1 MTEVGQQLGNTLTLG
16 FTAPSALQNGE
27 RIYLKIPRDQ
37 MIVGTS
43 GTIACRTRTGS
54 LSFSTVDCTLDSAS
68 NSTYNIVHMPAP
80 CTTFCSAGTVYSIEL
95 SGIRNPEWIIPSQ
108 TRSIEIQTMTSDL
121 LWLKDRRLT
130 GIFTTPDLVEGPL
143 STRGISKTNN
153 IVNSNIEMTLT
164 LKLYNRIQPN
174 GFIRVFFPQ
183 GGFYNPKTGSITCT
197 DASAPSLSLTCSSVL
212 YTDIIKGIQY
222 INIQGRCPLA
232 TSCIAS

>member
-1 MTEVGQQLGNTLTLG
+1 
-16 FTAPSALQNGE
+16 
-27 RIYLKIPRDQ
+27 

-43 GTIACRTRTGS
+43 GTIACRTKTGS
-54 LSFSTVDCTLDSAS
+54 LAFSTVDCTLDSVS
-68 NSTYNIVHMPAP
+68 NSNYNIIHMPVP
-80 CTTFCSAGTVYSIEL
+80 CTTFCSAGTVYSIEI
-95 SGIRNPEWIIPSQ
+95 SGIRNPEWIITTQ

-130 GIFTTPDLVEGPL
+130 AIFTTPNLVEGPI
-143 STRGISKTNN
+143 STRSISKTNN

-183 GGFYNPKTGSITCT
+183 GGFYNPKTGTITCT
-197 DASAPSLSLTCSSVL
+197 DASAPALTLTCSSVL

-222 INIQGRCPLA
+222 ITIQGRCPLA